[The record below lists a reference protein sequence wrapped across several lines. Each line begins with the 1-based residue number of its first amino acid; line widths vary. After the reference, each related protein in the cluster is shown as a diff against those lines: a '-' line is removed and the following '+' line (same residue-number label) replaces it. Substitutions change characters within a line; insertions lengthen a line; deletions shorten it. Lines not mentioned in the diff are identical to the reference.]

1 MIINVDRRTVEQLI
15 KLCAS
20 RSFRL
25 SLETVNLAV
34 VNYDD
39 QPGKLII
46 VKIEGDIL
54 LDSGVKLEE
63 LSEKDLI
70 ALLLE

>member
-70 ALLLE
+70 ASLLK